1 MLSRNTAK
9 NLTHFTNFPAN
20 MFLVGSRKIICT
32 AQYLGDQELHSPST
46 WKVNICVFLCISVIL
61 QAARCWPCKCFYQ
74 KQLTMGHLHNGMFH
88 ANGISI
94 ISPMLFNKNYKLW
107 NEGKEDFLYI

>member
-1 MLSRNTAK
+1 
-9 NLTHFTNFPAN
+9 

-61 QAARCWPCKCFYQ
+61 QAARCWPCKMFLSKTINHGSLAQ
-74 KQLTMGHLHNGMFH
+74 WHVSRKRHLYHLPY
-88 ANGISI
+88 AIQ
-94 ISPMLFNKNYKLW
+94 
-107 NEGKEDFLYI
+107 